1 MIVFVVCLLVRLAL
15 GQSGPEVAY
24 DLFNYNYNVSGS
36 FKSTSGGVGLKQ
48 TWKEQAGTEFG
59 CDVLRFVGN
68 LTKPTN
74 IVYASPQDSVMVGS
88 AYSGSKYCAIA
99 RGFAGAPFGTSSGVM
114 YVSVLFMSLFQSVT
128 NKDGAFAVAVGD
140 DATVAKWDPEQN
152 NLYISGTAVIAV
164 RAIRHLQAFT
174 IQMSGGGAQQQFT
187 SINPATGPF
196 AVLLVVRYE
205 WSDQRRVT
213 ARFFPFDL
221 INGTRDVNDM
231 HVLAAPTS
239 SYTLDTP
246 KLTSISMATYRFHA
260 AQVRVGST
268 FNSVYADVPSQLT
281 TPVRTTTT
289 TTTIASGTSTST
301 TSTSTSRGAAS
312 TTTTATPPTTTSS
325 TSRSTQA
332 PSVSPASATST
343 SDSSSV
349 SLSQGSESS
358 SSSPVTCDAAASCGT
373 CLAVSGCRWCSR
385 GRHVESGECTAT
397 PGDDCV
403 LLTQSAVGCNEEP
416 ADNAMDDESLPVAT
430 IAGAVGGSIAALL
443 LIGAIVG
450 VVYFRSRR
458 NSGSDA
464 PQAQTSVTDAG
475 SVEMATTREAP
486 SVTISTDSNNSNA
499 TYGDL
504 RLTALYSAAGLAP
517 AGTATT
523 TSPTPSQ
530 YTEMEMK

>member
-1 MIVFVVCLLVRLAL
+1 MFVVVVFFVAVRRIV
-15 GQSGPEVAY
+15 GQVAPEIAY

-140 DATVAKWDPEQN
+140 DATVADWNPEQN

-164 RAIRHLQAFT
+164 RAIRHLQTFT

-205 WSDQRRVT
+205 WSDPKRVI

-221 INGTRDVNDM
+221 INGTRDVNDT

-268 FNSVYADVPSQLT
+268 FNSVYADVPSQYGTMQT
-281 TPVRTTTT
+281 TPLPSTATNASTATTASNTST
-289 TTTIASGTSTST
+289 DLNATTTISTILST
-301 TSTSTSRGAAS
+301 TTISTILS
-312 TTTTATPPTTTSS
+312 TTTATPFFSTRTTKAPATSRQTTPPFSITSS
-325 TSRSTQA
+325 N
-332 PSVSPASATST
+332 TST
-343 SDSSSV
+343 N
-349 SLSQGSESS
+349 
-358 SSSPVTCDAAASCGT
+358 TNTTAA
-373 CLAVSGCRWCSR
+373 VIFIPD
-385 GRHVESGECTAT
+385 TAT
-397 PGDDCV
+397 AESEDN
-403 LLTQSAVGCNEEP
+403 SALV
-416 ADNAMDDESLPVAT
+416 
-430 IAGAVGGSIAALL
+430 
-443 LIGAIVG
+443 GAIVG
-450 VVYFRSRR
+450 GVITLLLLGAVIAFFVLRSRR
-458 NSGSDA
+458 QTKENDGSALKSSNA
-464 PQAQTSVTDAG
+464 PPESNYARIPTSSSNFGEQSVTPLG
-475 SVEMATTREAP
+475 RSH
-486 SVTISTDSNNSNA
+486 
-499 TYGDL
+499 YGAFHANEL
-504 RLTALYSAAGLAP
+504 
-517 AGTATT
+517 
-523 TSPTPSQ
+523 
-530 YTEMEMK
+530 